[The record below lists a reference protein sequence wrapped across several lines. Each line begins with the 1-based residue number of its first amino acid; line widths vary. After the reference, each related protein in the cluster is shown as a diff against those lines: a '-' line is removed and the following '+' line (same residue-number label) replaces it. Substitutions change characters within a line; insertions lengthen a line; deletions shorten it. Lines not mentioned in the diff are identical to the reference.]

1 MPIEIRSAE
10 AAFAGLTKVSR
21 YPSPDRDGERYL
33 PFPDVQHNPK
43 FRINKEDKILT
54 IGSCFARNIE
64 RALSNMGMNVV
75 RSKTSGLV
83 GLTDIANKYTTRS
96 ILNDLRIAL
105 SDQPVHDKLLMKSI
119 NISSRGLAR
128 NLALGGMG
136 AAGRQGHPLEQVLK
150 VTREFL
156 DVLSHVQ
163 SADLLIITFGLVEI
177 WYDRENAIYLNIPPL
192 SGEIKRQPGRYE
204 LHVLSYEDIRADM
217 MEIFKLVFE
226 KGKPGIKVLATISP
240 VPLHTTFRAQDC
252 LQANAYSKSVQRAA
266 LEEVLT
272 KFENVHY
279 FPSYEMVTLAAPSIA
294 WVDDDFRHV
303 RPQTVDRIMRKV
315 ISSYIGADQ
324 LPPEKP
330 ELMALMAQKSYAAI
344 LERLD
349 VYLNASGRK
358 PAECASYIQY
368 YYGAACLHL
377 GRIDDGLPLIRQV
390 VADLPKHEIARRLL
404 AKFETS

>member
-10 AAFAGLTKVSR
+10 SAFSGIDSVSR
-21 YPSPDRDGERYL
+21 YPSPDRDGGRYL
-33 PFPDVQHNPK
+33 PFPDVRHVPK
-43 FRINKEDKILT
+43 FQIGKEDKILT

-64 RALSNMGMNVV
+64 RALGNMGMNVV
-75 RSKTSGLV
+75 NSKTSGLE

-96 ILNDLRIAL
+96 ILSDLKLAL
-105 SDQPVHDKLLMKSI
+105 SGNPLPDEVLMKSI
-119 NISSRGLAR
+119 NVNSRGFAR

-136 AAGRQGHPLEQVLK
+136 VAGRQGHPLEQVLK
-150 VTREFL
+150 VTREFM
-156 DVLSHVQ
+156 DVLSNVR
-163 SADLLIITFGLVEI
+163 SADLLIVTFGLVEI
-177 WYDRENAIYLNIPPL
+177 WYDRETEIYLNIPPL
-192 SGEIKRQPGRYE
+192 LGEVKRQPGRYE
-204 LHVLSYEDIRADM
+204 LHVLSYEDIRSDM
-217 MEIFKLVFE
+217 IEIFKLVFE
-226 KGKPGIKVLATISP
+226 QGKPGIKVLATISP

-303 RPQTVDRIMRKV
+303 RPETVERIMRKV

-344 LERLD
+344 LEKLD
-349 VYLNASGRK
+349 VYLNASGHK
-358 PAECASYIQY
+358 PADCPSYIQY

-377 GRIDDGLPLIRQV
+377 GRIEEGLPLIRQV
-390 VADLPKHEIARRLL
+390 VSDLPKHQIARRLL
-404 AKFETS
+404 QKFEAS